1 MSQEQ
6 SLTLFCCNKRFWSRA
21 WQVKPYRLAWPDI
34 SPLIGQCCY
43 ICPLIGH
50 WLPWLGRISLFDQ
63 NVNTQSRRTK
73 IWSLGQF
80 LFILDWVS
88 QLFGKYPSQISN
100 ESMSPSLAS
109 HWLDTCLSLAG
120 YLPLIGY
127 QWVHLAI
134 RLLSGQLQWS
144 QQPLNHIFSEWWTRK
159 KNSPS

>member
-1 MSQEQ
+1 MSWFLLLIKRFETWVK

-21 WQVKPYRLAWPDI
+21 WQVRPYRLAWPDI

-50 WLPWLGRISLFDQ
+50 RLPWLGRISLFDQ

-109 HWLDTCLSLAG
+109 HWLDTCLSLVISG
-120 YLPLIGY
+120 SILPSDCYLDNYNDPSNLSTTP
-127 QWVHLAI
+127 
-134 RLLSGQLQWS
+134 RLCDDR
-144 QQPLNHIFSEWWTRK
+144 EK
-159 KNSPS
+159 